1 MKEKNFGSK
10 GKYFIFYENIGKI
23 IKFLT
28 LAKMSQNIFAYFSV
42 SEHSASFLRP
52 GGSPPPLPFK
62 DRSSKNSFFTPS
74 LIQTG

>member
-52 GGSPPPLPFK
+52 GGSPPPSRLRTDPQKIVFLRLP
-62 DRSSKNSFFTPS
+62 
-74 LIQTG
+74 

>member
-52 GGSPPPLPFK
+52 GGSPPPPSRLRTDPQKIVFLRLP
-62 DRSSKNSFFTPS
+62 
-74 LIQTG
+74 